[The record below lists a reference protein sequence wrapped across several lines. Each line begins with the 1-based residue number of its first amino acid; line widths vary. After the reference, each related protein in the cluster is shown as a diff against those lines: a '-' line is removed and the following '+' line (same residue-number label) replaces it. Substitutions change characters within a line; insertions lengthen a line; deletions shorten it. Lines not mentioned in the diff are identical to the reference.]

1 MKNTFKGSMV
11 MENTNGR
18 SDVKFSRWTK
28 YGKDRVYVSYG
39 SKGHDAGY
47 IDLSAETPEYICN
60 SSFDRNVVI
69 DCVNRLIAEFT
80 F

>member
-1 MKNTFKGSMV
+1 MKKLFTKQMI

-28 YGKDRVYVSYG
+28 YGKDRIYVSYG
-39 SKGHDAGY
+39 SKGHAAGY
-47 IDLSAETPEYICN
+47 IDLIGDKPEYICD

-69 DCVNRLIAEFT
+69 DCVNRLLDEYRF
-80 F
+80 